1 MTVSTD
7 ERLTL
12 ETRLSEAKLALHKL
26 EIGQNAVTL
35 SYDGESVTYSGADRA
50 SLRAYIRS
58 LETQIGLRRSGRPR
72 GRGVIFG

>member
-1 MTVSTD
+1 MAPLTD

-12 ETRLSEAKLALHKL
+12 ETRLGEAKLALHKL
-26 EIGQNAVTL
+26 ETGQSAVTL
-35 SYDGESVTYSGADRA
+35 SYDGESITYSGADRA

-58 LETQIGLRRSGRPR
+58 LETQLGLRRSGRPR